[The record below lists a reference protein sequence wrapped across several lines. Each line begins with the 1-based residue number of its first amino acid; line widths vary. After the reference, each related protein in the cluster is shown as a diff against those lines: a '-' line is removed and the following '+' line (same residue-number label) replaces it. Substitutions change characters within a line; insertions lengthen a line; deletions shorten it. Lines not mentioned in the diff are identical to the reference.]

1 MLYAHLNAKLMIE
14 AAKIHLSKDKIFKS
28 LIEKI
33 QLDLPVTDGDVYF
46 YLIRSIVYQ
55 QLSGKAAG
63 TIFSRFLELFSEE
76 YPYPEPLLGFDI
88 ADLRA
93 VGLSRQKASYILN
106 VADFFQTHQLENNNW
121 QEMEDN
127 EIIQFLTQIKG
138 VGKWTVQMILMTSL
152 HRTDVFPID
161 DLGIQ
166 KGIQKLYGFED
177 KGKSLK
183 KKMLELSESWRPYRT
198 IASFYLWQFQDMPT

>member
-1 MLYAHLNAKLMIE
+1 MIE
-14 AAKIHLSKDKIFKS
+14 AAKNHLSKDKKFKP

-33 QLDLPVTDGDVYF
+33 QFDLPVTDGDVYF

-63 TIFSRFLELFSEE
+63 TIFGRFLELFSEG

-88 ADLRA
+88 GDLRA

-106 VADFFQTHQLENNNW
+106 VAEFFQTHQLENKDW
-121 QEMEDN
+121 QEMEDD

-138 VGKWTVQMILMTSL
+138 VGKWTVQMILMTTL

-166 KGIQKLYGFED
+166 KGIQKLYAFED
-177 KGKSLK
+177 KGRSLK
-183 KKMLELSESWRPYRT
+183 KKMLELSEPWRPYRT
-198 IASFYLWQFQDMPT
+198 VASFYLWRFQDMPND

>member
-1 MLYAHLNAKLMIE
+1 MIE
-14 AAKIHLSKDKIFKS
+14 AAKNHLSKDKKFKP

-63 TIFSRFLELFSEE
+63 TIFGRFLELFSEG

-106 VADFFQTHQLENNNW
+106 VAEFFQTHQLENKDW
-121 QEMEDN
+121 QEMEDD

-138 VGKWTVQMILMTSL
+138 VGKWTVQMILMTTL

-166 KGIQKLYGFED
+166 KGIQKLYAFED
-177 KGKSLK
+177 KGRSLK
-183 KKMLELSESWRPYRT
+183 KKMLELSEPWRPYRT
-198 IASFYLWQFQDMPT
+198 VASFYLWRFQDMPNG

>member
-1 MLYAHLNAKLMIE
+1 MIE
-14 AAKIHLSKDKIFKS
+14 AAKTYLSKDEKFKP

-33 QLDLPVTDGDVYF
+33 QIDLPVTDGDVYF

-63 TIFSRFLELFSEE
+63 TIFGRFLELFSEG

-88 ADLRA
+88 TDLRA

-106 VADFFQTHQLENNNW
+106 VAEFFQTHQLENKDW
-121 QEMEDN
+121 QEMEDD

-138 VGKWTVQMILMTSL
+138 VGKWTVQMILMTTL

-166 KGIQKLYGFED
+166 KGIQKLYAFED
-177 KGKSLK
+177 KGRSLK
-183 KKMLELSESWRPYRT
+183 KKMLELSEPWRPYRT
-198 IASFYLWQFQDMPT
+198 VASFYLWRFQDMPNG

>member
-1 MLYAHLNAKLMIE
+1 MIE
-14 AAKIHLSKDKIFKS
+14 AAKNHLSKDEKFKP

-63 TIFSRFLELFSEE
+63 TIFGRFLELFSEG

-106 VADFFQTHQLENNNW
+106 VADFFQTHQLENKDW
-121 QEMEDN
+121 QEMEDD

-138 VGKWTVQMILMTSL
+138 VGKWTVQMILMTTL

-166 KGIQKLYGFED
+166 KGIQKLFEFED
-177 KGKSLK
+177 KGRSLK
-183 KKMLELSESWRPYRT
+183 KKMLELSEPWRPYRT
-198 IASFYLWQFQDMPT
+198 VASFYLWRFQDTING

>member
-1 MLYAHLNAKLMIE
+1 MRYAHLNAKLMIE

-138 VGKWTVQMILMTSL
+138 VGKWTVQMILMISL

>member
-1 MLYAHLNAKLMIE
+1 MIE
-14 AAKIHLSKDKIFKS
+14 AAKNHLSKDKKFKP

-33 QLDLPVTDGDVYF
+33 QFDLPVTDGDVYF

-63 TIFSRFLELFSEE
+63 TIFGRFLELFSEG
-76 YPYPEPLLGFDI
+76 YPYPEPLLSFDI

-106 VADFFQTHQLENNNW
+106 VAEFFQTHQLENKDW
-121 QEMEDN
+121 QEMEDD

-138 VGKWTVQMILMTSL
+138 VGKWTVQMILMTTL

-166 KGIQKLYGFED
+166 KGIQKLYAFED
-177 KGKSLK
+177 KGRSLK
-183 KKMLELSESWRPYRT
+183 KKMLELSEPWRPYRT
-198 IASFYLWQFQDMPT
+198 VASFYLWRFQDMPNG